1 MNSLITKVDLAN
13 DVFAQLRRGNINET
27 AALARLEVK
36 LEQISRDMKK
46 LSALLCSTCEEIGQP
61 ESIDLTVNLG
71 SAIDE

>member
-61 ESIDLTVNLG
+61 ESIDLTVELG
-71 SAIDE
+71 AARDE